1 MRRRVELVYAARVT
15 TTAPASR
22 GPTDRLTRATDIDLR
37 PLRVAGLALVPAA
50 IALSVSPFD
59 PVPPC
64 PLRTITGV
72 PCPLCGSTRGVIA
85 AVHGH
90 VGDAIALNP
99 ASIGV
104 LVLALLLV
112 VGWRVERV
120 RIPVW
125 VIATVFAVLW
135 AYQLFKYAT
144 GRPL

>member
-1 MRRRVELVYAARVT
+1 MRRRGGLVYAARVPT
-15 TTAPASR
+15 TVTASR
-22 GPTDRLTRATDIDLR
+22 RITDRLTDTTDIELR
-37 PLRVAGLALVPAA
+37 PLRLAGLALVPAA

-64 PLRTITGV
+64 PLRTITGI

-90 VGDAIALNP
+90 IGDALVLNP

-104 LVLALLLV
+104 LVLALALV

-135 AYQLFKYAT
+135 AYQLYKYAT

>member
-1 MRRRVELVYAARVT
+1 MHRRGGLVYAARVT
-15 TTAPASR
+15 TATAPR
-22 GPTDRLTRATDIDLR
+22 RLTDRLTRGTDIELR

-50 IALSVSPFD
+50 VALSVSPLD

-64 PLRTITGV
+64 PLRTITGI

-90 VGDAIALNP
+90 VGDALVLNP

-135 AYQLFKYAT
+135 AYQLYKYAT

>member
-1 MRRRVELVYAARVT
+1 VDLQYGELVYASPVT
-15 TTAPASR
+15 LTDTTEIELA
-22 GPTDRLTRATDIDLR
+22 
-37 PLRVAGLALVPAA
+37 PLRTAGLFLVPAA
-50 IALSVSPFD
+50 IILSVSPFD

-64 PLRTITGV
+64 PLRALAGI

-90 VGDAIALNP
+90 IGDALVLNP

-104 LVLALLLV
+104 LILALLMV
-112 VGWRVERV
+112 AGWRVERI

-125 VIATVFAVLW
+125 VIIVVFAVLW
-135 AYQLFKYAT
+135 SYQLFKYGT